1 GDFTLSG
8 ANLANYNLPTGTVVG
23 NIGTINPK
31 ALTAVLVGSITK
43 VYDANTSATVG
54 SANYSLSGFIGGDGA
69 TVSKTAATY
78 DTANVGTGKTV
89 TVSGLVS
96 GEFTATGGALLS
108 NYTLP
113 TSATGA
119 IGAITQKALTVAA
132 DNKSKTFG
140 QTDPALTYTATGFVG
155 GDTVALMTGALT
167 RVTGENAGTY
177 AINQGTLTAGGNY
190 AITFTPGVFTINP
203 AGVTLTY
210 SIGNTTNVYGS
221 LPTVGAVTLT
231 GVQGAD
237 VVNPVVTV
245 TNASNQAV
253 TLATTTG
260 VGTYTARVTSLTG
273 ANAGN
278 YTITNSGSTAGTITV
293 TPATLTVI
301 ADNKTKVFGQTDPA
315 LTFTG
320 SGLKNSDTLA
330 SVLTGGLTRVAG
342 ENAGTYAI
350 NQGTLAANANYTVA
364 FTPGVFTINP
374 AGLLINFAVAN
385 TTNVYGTLPTVG
397 AVTLTG
403 VQGSD
408 VVNPVISITN
418 GANQPI
424 TLATNTGVGT
434 YTATVTG
441 LTGAN
446 AGNYSL
452 SISGNT
458 PGTITVTPAT
468 LTLTAA
474 SHIKTYGDDD
484 PALTFTAAGF
494 VAGDAPSLLTGGLG
508 RQSGE
513 NVGVYGINSGTVAAG
528 PNYVV
533 RLAGTPTLTIEP
545 AVLTLSV
552 ASATKV
558 YGTSDPTPSFTL
570 TGFKRTDTA
579 ALVTGSISR
588 ATGENVGSYAYNAG
602 TLSAG
607 GNYRIQV
614 PASSGALSIT
624 PATLTWAIGDTT
636 NVYGILPTVAN
647 VVLTGV
653 VGNDQVGTTV
663 AVSNNAGQ
671 PVALATNTPVG
682 VYAARVAALTGSMAS
697 NYVLA
702 TTGNRAGSI
711 TVTPAALTLTI
722 NNASRFF
729 GAPNP
734 PFSGT
739 LVGVAAGDSPSALL
753 AALLLSSP
761 ANSTSPVGPYPIT
774 ATGSLANYTLTVTP
788 GILSVLE
795 APRTFEPVVAPGTS
809 GASISATGFDRPGAN
824 ATISALVTD
833 PTGGAGTGG
842 TDAAGATGDVGAAG
856 VILDR
861 KDSGNRFSVYIEIA
875 PTESTAVAG
884 AGSTEIQSG
893 DNGARDLVATS
904 SLDPRTSRRRRMT
917 ARSSGDA
924 RRSHPASPRSV
935 DSDGAE

>member
-1 GDFTLSG
+1 AVNSETISLTAGSATASSANAATYAGTTITGATISVTGGNALASNYTVPTTGSLTINPALLTITGTKSYTGTTGFVTGQLSVTGAVNSETVSLTAGTGASSSANAGTYAGSTITGATISVTGGNALASNYTVPTTGSLSITAALLTITGTKSYTGTTGFTTGQLSVTGGVNGETIALTAGTGTSSSANAATYAGSTITGATVSVTGGNALASNYSVPTTGSLTISPALLTITGTKTYDGSTGFTTGQLSVTGGVNGETIALTAGTGTSSSANAATYAGSTITGATVSVTGGNALASNYTVPTTGSLTIDKRTLTVALTGTVSKTYDGNDGVSNLTTANYTLGNFASGEGSGSTVTKTTGTYNNANAGTGKQVSVTLAGGDFTLSG

-545 AVLTLSV
+545 AVLTL
-552 ASATKV
+552 
-558 YGTSDPTPSFTL
+558 
-570 TGFKRTDTA
+570 
-579 ALVTGSISR
+579 
-588 ATGENVGSYAYNAG
+588 
-602 TLSAG
+602 
-607 GNYRIQV
+607 
-614 PASSGALSIT
+614 
-624 PATLTWAIGDTT
+624 
-636 NVYGILPTVAN
+636 
-647 VVLTGV
+647 
-653 VGNDQVGTTV
+653 
-663 AVSNNAGQ
+663 
-671 PVALATNTPVG
+671 
-682 VYAARVAALTGSMAS
+682 
-697 NYVLA
+697 
-702 TTGNRAGSI
+702 
-711 TVTPAALTLTI
+711 
-722 NNASRFF
+722 
-729 GAPNP
+729 
-734 PFSGT
+734 
-739 LVGVAAGDSPSALL
+739 
-753 AALLLSSP
+753 
-761 ANSTSPVGPYPIT
+761 
-774 ATGSLANYTLTVTP
+774 
-788 GILSVLE
+788 
-795 APRTFEPVVAPGTS
+795 
-809 GASISATGFDRPGAN
+809 
-824 ATISALVTD
+824 
-833 PTGGAGTGG
+833 
-842 TDAAGATGDVGAAG
+842 
-856 VILDR
+856 
-861 KDSGNRFSVYIEIA
+861 
-875 PTESTAVAG
+875 
-884 AGSTEIQSG
+884 
-893 DNGARDLVATS
+893 
-904 SLDPRTSRRRRMT
+904 
-917 ARSSGDA
+917 
-924 RRSHPASPRSV
+924 
-935 DSDGAE
+935 